1 MNRSQ
6 VIFFFAVLAVVIA
19 IARYNSRSTAVTQ
32 SSAPSAAPSST
43 FVPASPAAPPSAIPI
58 PAPTTAPQLSQN
70 QSAQFRKVAAQ
81 VAPAIILISV
91 FDSSGRLL
99 RNGTGFFVSE
109 DGRFVTSRSVM
120 EGGAHAVAKTSD
132 GRIHNVSGILAN
144 GGTLDLVILN
154 AQPKQRVPFLS
165 VRKTTTDQGLS
176 IAVIGNPLTG
186 RDSLLA
192 GGKISTKRS
201 DQSGESFEL
210 SMPIPN
216 EIGSPVVNEGG
227 EVVGIVTQG
236 AQDAKGNIVR
246 AASALNSLLAQIDPE
261 AKIRSQLT
269 GNSLEE
275 SPASPSDGLSPRKT
289 QIPLAG
295 TKPVGNSRLIYTPVP
310 TYPDEVR
317 NFFHPVKG
325 SGRFRVT
332 FAPNGEVRDVAV
344 IQSTR
349 NATLDNAAVEA
360 LRRWKAQP
368 GQEWTANVPI
378 TFQP

>member
-1 MNRSQ
+1 
-6 VIFFFAVLAVVIA
+6 L
-19 IARYNSRSTAVTQ
+19 
-32 SSAPSAAPSST
+32 
-43 FVPASPAAPPSAIPI
+43 VPASPAAAPSAIPS

-81 VAPAIILISV
+81 VAPAIILISI

-120 EGGAHAVAKTSD
+120 EGGAHAIAKTSD
-132 GRIHNVSGILAN
+132 GRIHNVSGMLAKAA
-144 GGTLDLVILN
+144 TLDLIILK
-154 AQPKQRVPFLS
+154 AQPKKGVPFFS
-165 VRKTTTDQGLS
+165 VRKTATDQGS
-176 IAVIGNPLTG
+176 PVAVIGNPLTG
-186 RDSLLA
+186 RDPLLA
-192 GGKISTKRS
+192 DGKISTKQS
-201 DQSGESFEL
+201 DQNGESFEL

-216 EIGSPVVNEGG
+216 EVGAPVVNESG
-227 EVVGIVTQG
+227 EIVGIVIQGTQE
-236 AQDAKGNIVR
+236 AKGNTVR

-269 GNSLEE
+269 GNSLQE
-275 SPASPSDGLSPRKT
+275 SLASPSDGLAPRKT
-289 QIPLAG
+289 KIPLGA
-295 TKPVGNSRLIYTPVP
+295 TQPAGNSRLIYSPVP
-310 TYPDEVR
+310 GYPSTAR
-317 NFFHPVKG
+317 RSNSPLKG
-325 SGRFRVT
+325 SGRFRIT

>member
-1 MNRSQ
+1 
-6 VIFFFAVLAVVIA
+6 
-19 IARYNSRSTAVTQ
+19 
-32 SSAPSAAPSST
+32 
-43 FVPASPAAPPSAIPI
+43 
-58 PAPTTAPQLSQN
+58 
-70 QSAQFRKVAAQ
+70 
-81 VAPAIILISV
+81 
-91 FDSSGRLL
+91 
-99 RNGTGFFVSE
+99 
-109 DGRFVTSRSVM
+109 M
-120 EGGAHAVAKTSD
+120 EGGAHAIAKTSD

-144 GGTLDLVILN
+144 GGALDLVILK

-165 VRKTTTDQGLS
+165 VRKIAMDQGS
-176 IAVIGNPLTG
+176 PIAVVGNPLTG
-186 RDSLLA
+186 RDPLLA
-192 GGKISTKRS
+192 DGKISTKQS

-216 EIGSPVVNEGG
+216 EIGSPAVNEGG

-236 AQDAKGNIVR
+236 AQGAKGNTVR

-275 SPASPSDGLSPRKT
+275 SPASPSDGSSPRKT
-289 QIPLAG
+289 KIPLA
-295 TKPVGNSRLIYTPVP
+295 TTQPAGNSRLIYSPAP
-310 TYPDEVR
+310 GYPSTAR
-317 NFFHPVKG
+317 RSNSPLKG
-325 SGRFRVT
+325 SGRFRIT
-332 FAPNGEVRDVAV
+332 LAPNGEVRDVAV

>member
-19 IARYNSRSTAVTQ
+19 IARYNSRSTAITQ
-32 SSAPSAAPSST
+32 SSAPSAAPSSAL
-43 FVPASPAAPPSAIPI
+43 VPASPAAAPSAIPI
-58 PAPTTAPQLSQN
+58 PASTTAPQLSQN
-70 QSAQFRKVAAQ
+70 QSAQFGKVAAQ

-144 GGTLDLVILN
+144 GGALDLVILK

-165 VRKTTTDQGLS
+165 ISRTATDQGS
-176 IAVIGNPLTG
+176 PIAVIGNPLTG
-186 RDSLLA
+186 RDPLLA
-192 GGKISTKRS
+192 EGKISTKQS

-216 EIGSPVVNEGG
+216 EIGSPAVNEGG

-236 AQDAKGNIVR
+236 AQGAKGHTVR

-261 AKIRSQLT
+261 AKISQLT

-275 SPASPSDGLSPRKT
+275 SPPPPSDGLSPRKT
-289 QIPLAG
+289 KIPLA
-295 TKPVGNSRLIYTPVP
+295 TTQPAGNSRLIYSPAP
-310 TYPDEVR
+310 GYPSTAR
-317 NFFHPVKG
+317 RSNSPLKG

-332 FAPNGEVRDVAV
+332 FASNGEVRDVAV

-360 LRRWKAQP
+360 LRQWKARP

>member
-1 MNRSQ
+1 
-6 VIFFFAVLAVVIA
+6 
-19 IARYNSRSTAVTQ
+19 
-32 SSAPSAAPSST
+32 
-43 FVPASPAAPPSAIPI
+43 
-58 PAPTTAPQLSQN
+58 
-70 QSAQFRKVAAQ
+70 
-81 VAPAIILISV
+81 
-91 FDSSGRLL
+91 
-99 RNGTGFFVSE
+99 
-109 DGRFVTSRSVM
+109 
-120 EGGAHAVAKTSD
+120 
-132 GRIHNVSGILAN
+132 
-144 GGTLDLVILN
+144 
-154 AQPKQRVPFLS
+154 
-165 VRKTTTDQGLS
+165 
-176 IAVIGNPLTG
+176 
-186 RDSLLA
+186 
-192 GGKISTKRS
+192 
-201 DQSGESFEL
+201 
-210 SMPIPN
+210 
-216 EIGSPVVNEGG
+216 VNEGG